1 MKEKSNIHIEVLKG
15 VNNEYLIKDA
25 AGINAGRFIIFDI
38 NKENKR
44 CSLRISFYK
53 KDNLELLESSLNIII
68 SSIFKDQSLHKIN
81 IYTANNLQ
89 LEAFINCG
97 MELQGILVDNI
108 FLEGHYEN
116 ELVFGI
122 DAVKYKALKIN
133 NTVNINDSNII
144 LKILGPHNAEE
155 LLQYYIK
162 NKNHLKNFEPF
173 REEKFYTLEAQKNLL
188 SESYRQFLMG
198 NSYDFGIFIKDKFI
212 GKVKLSNIV
221 YGVFKN
227 AILGYSMDEN
237 FQGKGYMTEA
247 VSLVCQY
254 AFEEL
259 ELHRIEASTLVDNI
273 KSQKVLKHCGF
284 TELGLNKNYLYINGK
299 WQDHITFYRC
309 QARDK

>member
-1 MKEKSNIHIEVLKG
+1 MREKNNVQIEGIKG
-15 VNNEYLIKDA
+15 AVNEYLIKDSS
-25 AGINAGRFIIFDI
+25 GINAGRFVIFDM

-44 CSLRISFYK
+44 CSLRINIYK
-53 KDNLELLESSLNIII
+53 KDNLELIENSLQSIIKT
-68 SSIFKDQSLHKIN
+68 IFKDQSVHKIN
-81 IYTANNLQ
+81 IHTLDNLT
-89 LEAFINCG
+89 LEAFTNCG
-97 MELQGILVDNI
+97 MELQGILVDNVL
-108 FLEGHYEN
+108 LEGHYEN

-122 DAVKYKALKIN
+122 DAVKYNSLNIN
-133 NTVNINDSNII
+133 NPLNINDSNMV
-144 LKILGPHNAEE
+144 LKILAPHNAEE

-173 REEKFYTLEAQKNLL
+173 REEKFYTLETQKKLL

-198 NSYDFGIFIKDKFI
+198 NSYDFGIFVKDKFI

-221 YGVFKN
+221 YGAFKSG
-227 AILGYSMDEN
+227 ILGYSLDESC
-237 FQGKGYMTEA
+237 QGKGYMTEA

-273 KSQKVLKHCGF
+273 KSQKVLKRCGF
-284 TELGLNKNYLYINGK
+284 MELGLNKNYLYINGK

-309 QARDK
+309 QTREK